1 MASESPWPAEACP
14 VCLQSLDDARVLP
27 CLHVVCRVCVD
38 QLVVT
43 ASGGDVIC
51 PVCRSSACLPPSGAA
66 CLPKD
71 AACALGSCIDKKSL
85 ECRLCD
91 ADKTDKKPALT
102 WCKQCRQAFCEGHA
116 GSHILSASSSGEQ
129 HHVIALKVASTS
141 EQGAGRTSVAMEIPV
156 CSVHRQPLRFHCG
169 DCNALIC
176 GDCSIVGDHQNHGI
190 IRYVR
195 DVLAAKK
202 MAVGQKV
209 DTIKNDII
217 SKLEHA
223 IHSVD
228 GVTAELIRR
237 SDEVLGEV
245 RQTGSQVVQMVEVH
259 IQQMEQEVTDLRDYR
274 CKVLDRQRDELK
286 SHLDAAKNAVRFKEG
301 IADLRVGEE
310 AEFSLLLA
318 LEARAASLATLR
330 IKEEPESHAR
340 LTFQAITS
348 DDLACKTKE
357 SIGKVISYACRAS
370 AQHSE
375 IEGGVT
381 RTVRP
386 GSGVIITVQ
395 AKDCHGDQLHTGGD
409 AVTTRCAASPSAGVT
424 LSATVT
430 DNNDGSYIIACTS
443 ESPFGEFQLEVF
455 VNGEKMTTD
464 VKIAFAGFAFDSN
477 ERHPYITLSDNNRQ
491 ASLSSGCQGYFS
503 VLGASPMQRGQHSWK
518 MKVGLNTASMTYG
531 VGLGYKPISLHQ
543 NTHSTSA
550 YCWHLNCTAFYR
562 DGVQCPQEV
571 VNSSDNDTLNFD
583 LNCDQHMLKITN
595 VQSGQVRTFTNLPAK
610 EYFPYAC
617 MNSIGQSVEFV
628 E

>member
-1 MASESPWPAEACP
+1 MSL
-14 VCLQSLDDARVLP
+14 VCLLA
-27 CLHVVCRVCVD
+27 
-38 QLVVT
+38 T
-43 ASGGDVIC
+43 
-51 PVCRSSACLPPSGAA
+51 SGAA

-71 AACALGSCIDKKSL
+71 AAGALGSCIDKESL

-91 ADKTDKKPALT
+91 ADKTDKRPAVT
-102 WCKQCRQAFCEGHA
+102 WCKQCRQAFCEGHTA
-116 GSHILSASSSGEQ
+116 SHILSANSSGNL
-129 HHVIALKVASTS
+129 HHVIPLRMASTS
-141 EQGAGRTSVAMEIPV
+141 EKGAGRTSVAMEIPV

-169 DCNALIC
+169 NCNALIC
-176 GDCSIVGDHQNHGI
+176 GDCYAVGDHQNHGN

-202 MAVGQKV
+202 TAVTQKV
-209 DTIKNDII
+209 DTLENDIVC
-217 SKLEHA
+217 KLEHA
-223 IHSVD
+223 LHSVD

-245 RQTGSQVVQMVEVH
+245 RQTGSQVVQMVEAH

-286 SHLDAAKNAVRFKEG
+286 LHLDAARNAIRFKEG
-301 IADLRVGEE
+301 IADLTAGEE

-318 LEARAASLATLR
+318 LEARATSLATLR

-340 LTFQAITS
+340 LTFQAIAS

-381 RTVRP
+381 RTVL
-386 GSGVIITVQ
+386 SGNKAIITVQ
-395 AKDCHGDQLHTGGD
+395 AKDCHGDQLNTGGD
-409 AVTTRCAASPSAGVT
+409 VVTTRYVASPSEGVT

-430 DNNDGSYIIACTS
+430 DNNDGSYSIACTS

-464 VKIAFAGFAFDSN
+464 VTIAFAGFAFDGNESHPFITISDSN
-477 ERHPYITLSDNNRQ
+477 Q
-491 ASLSSGCQGYFS
+491 KASLSSGCRSHFS
-503 VLGASPMQRGQHSWK
+503 VLGVCPMQRGQHSWK
-518 MKVGLNTASMTYG
+518 MKVGLNSANDYM

-543 NTHSTSA
+543 NTFSTSA
-550 YCWHLNCTAFYR
+550 YCWRLNSSANYR
-562 DGVQCPQEV
+562 DGVQCSQDR
-571 VNSSDNDTLNFD
+571 VNSSDNDTLKFD
-583 LNCDQHMLKITN
+583 LNCDQHTLQITN
-595 VQSGQVRTFTNLPAK
+595 VQSGQVGTFTYLPAK